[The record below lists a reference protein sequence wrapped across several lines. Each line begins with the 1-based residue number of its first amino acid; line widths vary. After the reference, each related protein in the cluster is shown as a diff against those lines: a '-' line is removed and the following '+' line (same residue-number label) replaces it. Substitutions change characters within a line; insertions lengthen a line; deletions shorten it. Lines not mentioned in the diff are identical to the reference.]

1 MLKLSKKV
9 SFEQKISQKKIHS
22 VVSQLTVEAN
32 LQPVTEVSTIMEQSI
47 TDVFSPN
54 TAQTTKAKSVID
66 LKAKVPGLHDR
77 DLNTVQSKENL

>member
-1 MLKLSKKV
+1 MNPLIVK
-9 SFEQKISQKKIHS
+9 
-22 VVSQLTVEAN
+22 AN
-32 LQPVTEVSTIMEQSI
+32 LQPVTEVSTILEQSI

-66 LKAKVPGLHDR
+66 LKAKVPGLHDK